1 MPNKTGKAK
10 VKTSILSILSI
21 DSICPGEFNKKER
34 SYFKTLHNFYS
45 KLDKKEMN
53 RLEKIIHKKSH
64 ISLRIFDSF
73 VTGFANEN
81 KTTYYVLNDGIRE
94 RFCVWVE
101 YKAQLASYKKVYF
114 DPFRRNKKLTY
125 HYYGGTLRTSLGQ
138 LHFFKWAIINGVVDY
153 VEKYYKEIAEATR
166 KKSKESREKKKK
178 QLLEIKDLKNNVKTA
193 TKIVNVR
200 NNKSIQIKA
209 KTKVTKNKMKIFVSF
224 D

>member
-1 MPNKTGKAK
+1 MPNKTKKAK
-10 VKTSILSILSI
+10 VKSSLSSI
-21 DSICPGEFNKKER
+21 DLICPGEFNKKER

-45 KLDKKEMN
+45 KLDKKEMD

-81 KTTYYVLNDGIRE
+81 KTTYYVLNDGIRQ

-101 YKAQLASYKKVYF
+101 YKAQLASYKKLYF

-125 HYYGGTLRTSLGQ
+125 YYYGGTLRTSLGQ
-138 LHFFKWAIINGVVDY
+138 LNFFKWAIINGVVDF
-153 VEKYYKEIAEATR
+153 VEEHYKEIAEATR
-166 KKSKESREKKKK
+166 KKSKEAREKKKK
-178 QLLEIKDLKNNVKTA
+178 QLLDITELKKKSKTA
-193 TKIVNVR
+193 TKTVKVSND
-200 NNKSIQIKA
+200 KSIKVSA
-209 KTKVTKNKMKIFVSF
+209 KTKVTKNKLKIFVSF